1 MTQSIY
7 SLVCSFL
14 SKGPDTPNMDLGKSN
29 RGPGTPN
36 MDLGKSSM
44 DHIFRYNSLVQD
56 SYNRLYNHMH
66 IQVNP

>member
-14 SKGPDTPNMDLGKSN
+14 SKGPD
-29 RGPGTPN
+29 TPN